1 MKFLLLLLL
10 TFLFFSSQTW
20 ANIDSLQLSLKQE
33 KNPQKRI
40 DTYILL
46 GKNYTQKN
54 AQQALFWSNKAEKEA
69 KAIPYKAGLYES
81 YKLRS
86 EILMGMDQIDSAL
99 VLIQLI
105 VDQELISSTLE
116 RADIYNLKGVTLLS
130 AGRIE
135 EAMEQFN
142 LALKIYRTEDSK
154 TGLLLIMIN
163 LGNCFYEAGRAQ
175 EALNYFKDAYEL
187 ALELEDKDKFPAA
200 LLNYAMLSLYLEQDT
215 EKVDQL
221 LKGIE
226 QNNFIQENEYI
237 LSAFYQNLAVFYT
250 QVEGW
255 ENAEKYYKSAL
266 QLAENSGLSIDAGIH
281 SGLGQVYLHQK
292 NYTWAIDNYNKALEL
307 STKHSELRLIYNDLA
322 QLYAQLN
329 NIDSAQHYWELTYE
343 EMRKQEEENSQALVL
358 KSKNNLELIKKEN
371 EIALLAANAK
381 SEQLQKRINLVIIIA
396 LIIFIVL
403 IIQVAYLI
411 LQRKKKELVLKDQ
424 ELELKKQKLT
434 SLSLRINQKN
444 QVLKE
449 FESTV
454 SEQEEKISPI
464 VNDAKIA
471 LKNSL
476 RIDEDWKEFELYF
489 NDLNSGFY
497 DKLKSSYPDLTN
509 NELKICSLSKL
520 RFTLKEIAQTLF
532 LSVDS
537 VKSARYRIRKK
548 LKMEKGED
556 LSDFLNQL
564 QN

>member
-1 MKFLLLLLL
+1 M
-10 TFLFFSSQTW
+10 
-20 ANIDSLQLSLKQE
+20 QLSLEQE
-33 KNPQKRI
+33 KNPKKRI
-40 DTYILL
+40 DTYILI

-69 KAIPYKAGLYES
+69 KAIPYQAGLYES

-86 EILMGMDQIDSAL
+86 EILMEMNQIDSSLAL
-99 VLIQLI
+99 IEFI
-105 VDQELISSTLE
+105 VEQELIASTLE
-116 RADIYNLKGVTLLS
+116 RADIYNLKGVTLLN

-142 LALKIYRTEDSK
+142 LALKIYRSENSK
-154 TGLLLIMIN
+154 TGVLLIMIN

-187 ALELEDKDKFPAA
+187 ALELEDKKKFPVA
-200 LLNYAMLSLYLEQDT
+200 LLNYAMLSLYLEEDT

-221 LKGIE
+221 LKGIQ
-226 QNNFIQENEYI
+226 QNSFIQDNEYI
-237 LSAFYQNLAVFYT
+237 LSSFYQNLAVFYT
-250 QVEGW
+250 QVERWGK
-255 ENAEKYYKSAL
+255 AEEHYKLAL
-266 QLAENSGLSIDAGIH
+266 QTLAASGLSIDAGIH

-292 NYTWAIDNYNKALEL
+292 NYPRAIENYNKALEL
-307 STKHSELRLIYNDLA
+307 STKHSQFRLIYNDLA
-322 QLYAQLN
+322 RLYAQLN
-329 NIDSAQHYWELTYE
+329 NIDSAEHYWELTYE
-343 EMRKQEEENSQALVL
+343 EMRKQEEENAQALVL

-396 LIIFIVL
+396 LIIFIALV
-403 IIQVAYLI
+403 IQVAYLI
-411 LQRKKKELVLKDQ
+411 LQRKKKELILKDQ

-449 FESTV
+449 FEATV
-454 SEQEEKISPI
+454 SKQEEKISPI

-564 QN
+564 